1 LRALRDYTYALSP
14 FYQQFHK
21 GLYDA
26 PLQDL
31 PVLTKWI
38 VMDHF
43 DNLVTD
49 RTLHPEEVRA
59 FMANQRADKRFDA
72 TSGSS
77 GHPGAFLANEAEW
90 LTMRVSAF
98 GAFEWAGIKIKL
110 THRVKIP
117 TLASTTGFHMSDCL
131 RHFFSRRNHNEK
143 SQCPLLNS
151 LIDSSR
157 KTCKSRECVR

>member
-1 LRALRDYTYALSP
+1 LRARERWTRERFEQYQAQALRALRDYTYAHPP

-26 PLQDL
+26 HLQDL
-31 PVLTKWI
+31 PVLTKGM

-59 FMANQRADKRFDA
+59 FMANQRADERFLGRYLVHA

-98 GAFEWAGIKIKL
+98 GAFEWAGIKINSRTVSRYRRL
-110 THRVKIP
+110 PRQP
-117 TLASTTGFHMSDCL
+117 GSTCQT
-131 RHFFSRRNHNEK
+131 
-143 SQCPLLNS
+143 
-151 LIDSSR
+151 
-157 KTCKSRECVR
+157 V

>member
-1 LRALRDYTYALSP
+1 MDIKTLIQLLADRKQLRARERWTRERLEQYQAQALRALRDYTYALSL

-31 PVLTKWI
+31 SVLTKGM

-59 FMANQRADKRFDA
+59 FMANQ
-72 TSGSS
+72 
-77 GHPGAFLANEAEW
+77 
-90 LTMRVSAF
+90 
-98 GAFEWAGIKIKL
+98 
-110 THRVKIP
+110 
-117 TLASTTGFHMSDCL
+117 
-131 RHFFSRRNHNEK
+131 
-143 SQCPLLNS
+143 
-151 LIDSSR
+151 
-157 KTCKSRECVR
+157 